1 MKLYYTFMS
10 SGTNAVGRTSS
21 RCVSADTWQHVCI
34 THTGTISTNP
44 IVYHNANAQGLSNV
58 TTGAGTLST
67 DEHQSLII
75 GNNPETS
82 RTFAGNIDD
91 VAIWDV
97 VLNATNVTAIYNSGQ
112 PFNLASDSGNYN
124 QSGNL
129 VGYWLMGDGDT
140 YPTITDRSSNSNDG
154 TMTNM
159 AEGDIETEA
168 P

>member
-1 MKLYYTFMS
+1 VS
-10 SGTNAVGRTSS
+10 TN
-21 RCVSADTWQHVCI
+21 TWQHVCI

-67 DEHQSLII
+67 DAGQSLII

-97 VLNATNVTAIYNSGQ
+97 VLDADNVEAVYNSGT
-112 PFNLASDSGNYN
+112 PFDLSSDSGNYN

-129 VGYWLMGDGDT
+129 VGYWLMGDGAS
-140 YPTITDRSSNSNDG
+140 YPTIPDWSSNSNDG